1 MKQKYS
7 TFRVYESI
15 DSTNSE
21 AKRLAAQATPA
32 TWILGLQQTDGRAR
46 GKKRWYSLSK
56 NFTSSLLFYPNIE
69 ESKLPFFSFVAGVA
83 MFDTL
88 VKVGVNSNHLCL
100 KWPNDLLLNKKKIG
114 GILLESVCLDWT
126 KQKALIVGFGLN
138 LVSCPNQSEL
148 EIDALSADH
157 LGSILEK
164 VPNAEEFLKIL
175 MPVFDKW
182 SRLLLNREFS
192 RINDA
197 FLQRTIPVGTQI
209 KVKTLNKSTIGN
221 FFGLNEDGSLVL
233 NCSSGR
239 MLVSAGDIAL
249 VGK

>member
-1 MKQKYS
+1 MENKYS
-7 TFRVYESI
+7 TFKVYESL

-21 AKRLAAQATPA
+21 GKRLALKATPA
-32 TWILGLQQTDGRAR
+32 TWILGLRQTDGRAR
-46 GKKRWYSLSK
+46 GKKRWHSMSR
-56 NFTSSLLFYPNIE
+56 NFTSSLLFYPDME

-88 VKVGVNSNHLCL
+88 VQIGVNSDNLCL

-114 GILLESVCLDWT
+114 GILLESVGRAWT

-138 LVSCPNQSEL
+138 LVSCPNQNDL
-148 EIDALSADH
+148 ESDALSPGY
-157 LGSILEK
+157 LGSVLET
-164 VPNAEEFLKIL
+164 VPNAEEFLKML

-182 SRLLLNREFS
+182 SSTLLNREFS
-192 RINDA
+192 QISDA

-209 KVKTLNKSTIGN
+209 KVKTLNNTTIGS
-221 FFGLNEDGSLVL
+221 FFGLSEDGSLIL
-233 NCSSGR
+233 DCLSGR
-239 MLVSAGDIAL
+239 MLVSAGDVAL

>member
-1 MKQKYS
+1 MEKKYS
-7 TFRVYESI
+7 TFKVYESI

-21 AKRLAAQATPA
+21 AKRLALEATPA
-32 TWILGLQQTDGRAR
+32 TWILGLRQTNGRAR

-56 NFTSSLLFYPNIE
+56 NFTSSLLFYPDIE

-83 MFDTL
+83 MFDTI
-88 VKVGVNSNHLCL
+88 VQIGVNSNHLCL

-114 GILLESVCLDWT
+114 GILLESIGLGRT

-138 LVSCPNQSEL
+138 LVSCPNQSDL
-148 EIDALSADH
+148 ENNALSADH
-157 LGSILEK
+157 LGSILK
-164 VPNAEEFLKIL
+164 IVPNAEEFLKIL

-182 SRLLLNREFS
+182 SSTLLNREFS
-192 RINDA
+192 QISDA
-197 FLQRTIPVGTQI
+197 FLQRTISVGTQI
-209 KVKTLNKSTIGN
+209 KVKTLNNTTIGS
-221 FFGLNEDGSLVL
+221 FFGLSEDGSLIL

-239 MLVSAGDIAL
+239 MLVSAGDVAL